1 MDAEPPPVA
10 VLFARIT
17 GSVALQGTL
26 GDGAA
31 LEALNRSL
39 AGLKASVENHQGS
52 VVKTVGEDLIAQFG
66 HADLALRAANAM
78 QAFMRGQTDGL
89 ALQVGFTYGAVIY
102 DRQDIFGDTV
112 NLAARIASLAN
123 PKQILT
129 TRQAVDRLS
138 PFLRSLCRSLFA
150 TTVKGK
156 AEKVSVHEVL
166 WQQDKGTTVVGA
178 PDQKADAGPTS
189 LTLRCRSRTWTLD
202 EAHDTLVA
210 GRDPACDIIVT
221 GDNVSRHH
229 ARIFMRQG
237 KFVLAD
243 QSANGT
249 YVRVHHRQDTFIHR
263 EEFVLLGQGGIGLGQ
278 AVADCGD
285 DAIAYEVG

>member
-1 MDAEPPPVA
+1 MDADPPPVA
-10 VLFARIT
+10 VLFARIS
-17 GSVALQGTL
+17 GSAAVQVKL

-31 LEALNRSL
+31 MEALDRSL

-52 VVKTVGEDLIAQFG
+52 VVKTVGEELIAQFG
-66 HADLALRAANAM
+66 HADFALRAANSM

-89 ALQVGFTYGAVIY
+89 ALQVGFTYGVVIY

-129 TRQAVDRLS
+129 TRQAVDCLS

-166 WQQDKGTTVVGA
+166 WEQDKGTTVVGA
-178 PDQKADAGPTS
+178 PDQKTEAGPVTLK
-189 LTLRCRSRTWTLD
+189 LTFRGRNWDLD
-202 EAHDTLVA
+202 EARDALTA
-210 GRDPACDIIVT
+210 GRDPACEIVVL
-221 GDNVSRHH
+221 GDKVSRRHV
-229 ARIFMRQG
+229 RIFLRQG
-237 KFVLAD
+237 KFVIAD
-243 QSANGT
+243 ESANGT

-263 EEFVLLGQGGIGLGQ
+263 EEFVLLGQGAIGLGQ
-278 AVADCGD
+278 TVAECGD
-285 DAIAYEVG
+285 DAIAYQVG